1 MGLGSSDCPV
11 KLGNSCKIVIFE
23 VLNPNSMAEKNRIIL
38 TVINDLTGDQRI
50 HRIASTLQGAGYQ
63 VTVVGRILPDSLP
76 LENRSYQTHR
86 MRLLFRKG
94 KWFYLEYNIRLFFLL
109 LIRPAEI
116 VNANDLDTLLAAYL
130 ATRLKGTELV
140 YDSHEYFTE
149 VPELIHRKWTRSMWL
164 RLERWLF
171 PKLAK
176 VYTVNGSIAAIYQE
190 KYGVPVEVIRN
201 LPFRRKKAKKGPPAE
216 KILLYQGA
224 LNVGRGIELMIDVM
238 HHLPNCRLWII
249 GKGDLD
255 TQLRKRARQA
265 QLIDRVTF
273 LGFVPMEQLYE
284 ITVQAEL
291 GLSLE
296 EDLGESYRY
305 SSPNKVHDY
314 IQAGVPVLISDLP
327 EMRSLIETHA
337 VGEILAGRDRSPER
351 LAIRIQ
357 EMLESAEN
365 YRQWQK
371 NCREAAKVLNWEAEQ
386 ANLLRIYARK

>member
-1 MGLGSSDCPV
+1 M
-11 KLGNSCKIVIFE
+11 IFE
-23 VLNPNSMAEKNRIIL
+23 VLNPNSMTEKPRIIL

-63 VTVVGRILPDSLP
+63 VTVVGRLLPDSLP
-76 LENRSYQTHR
+76 LENRAYHTHR

-94 KWFYLEYNIRLFFLL
+94 KWFYLEYNIRLFLLL
-109 LIRPAEI
+109 LIRPAEM
-116 VNANDLDTLLAAYL
+116 VNANDLDTLLAGYL

-149 VPELIHRKWTRSMWL
+149 VPELIHRKWTRNMWL

-176 VYTVNGSIAAIYQE
+176 VYTVNGSIAAIYQK

-201 LPFRRKKAKKGPPAE
+201 LPFRRKKTKKGPPAE

-224 LNVGRGIELMIDVM
+224 LNVGRGLELMIDAM
-238 HHLPNCRLWII
+238 HHLPTYRLWII
-249 GKGDLD
+249 GKGDID
-255 TQLRKRARQA
+255 AQLRKRVKQA

-284 ITVQAEL
+284 ITVQATL

-314 IQAGVPVLISDLP
+314 IQAGVPVLVSDLP
-327 EMRSLIETHA
+327 EMRRLIKTHE
-337 VGEILAGRDRSPER
+337 VGEILPVGERSSAELATRIQAMLASPER
-351 LAIRIQ
+351 YSL
-357 EMLESAEN
+357 
-365 YRQWQK
+365 WQK

-386 ANLLRIYARK
+386 ENLLKIYGRK

>member
-1 MGLGSSDCPV
+1 M
-11 KLGNSCKIVIFE
+11 IFE
-23 VLNPNSMAEKNRIIL
+23 VLNPNSMTEKPRIIL

-50 HRIASTLQGAGYQ
+50 HRIASTLQGVGYQ
-63 VTVVGRILPDSLP
+63 VTVVGRLLPDSLP
-76 LENRSYQTHR
+76 LENRAYHTHR

-116 VNANDLDTLLAAYL
+116 VNANDLDTLLAGYL
-130 ATRLKGTELV
+130 ATRLKGTELI

-149 VPELIHRKWTRSMWL
+149 VPELIHRKWTRNMWL

-201 LPFRRKKAKKGPPAE
+201 LPFRRKKAKKGPSAE

-224 LNVGRGIELMIDVM
+224 LNVGRGIELMIDAM
-238 HHLPNCRLWII
+238 HHLPTCRLWII
-249 GKGDLD
+249 GKGDID
-255 TQLRKRARQA
+255 AQLRKRVKQA
-265 QLIDRVTF
+265 KLIERVTF

-284 ITVQAEL
+284 ITVQATL

-314 IQAGVPVLISDLP
+314 IQAGVPVLLSDLP
-327 EMRSLIETHA
+327 EMRSLIETHE
-337 VGEILAGRDRSPER
+337 VGEILPAGERSSAELATRIQAMLASPER
-351 LAIRIQ
+351 YSR
-357 EMLESAEN
+357 
-365 YRQWQK
+365 WQK
-371 NCREAAKVLNWEAEQ
+371 NCQEAAKVLNWEAEQ
-386 ANLLRIYARK
+386 GNLLKIYGRK